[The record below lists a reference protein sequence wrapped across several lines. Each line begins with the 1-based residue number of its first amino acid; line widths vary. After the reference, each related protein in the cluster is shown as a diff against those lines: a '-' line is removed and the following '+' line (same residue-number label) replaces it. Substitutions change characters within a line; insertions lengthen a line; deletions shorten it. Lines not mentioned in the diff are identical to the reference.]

1 MGIPKAEDMRYH
13 LPTGEQIL
21 IPFTRDEWNAILNC
35 VLMAYNP
42 ESFDDYEELSNII
55 DRIEKN
61 LGIE

>member
-13 LPTGEQIL
+13 LPTGEYIL
-21 IPFTRDEWNAILNC
+21 IPFTREEWNTIICALEDHETQWMGPTWNME
-35 VLMAYNP
+35 V
-42 ESFDDYEELSNII
+42 NII